1 MVVILLTRI
10 THETIC
16 LLRNGAEVYHGN
28 RATTSAGDGTTFGL
42 SHLCPPTRTHT
53 AGFLV
58 NVPTRIFEWLL
69 AEKPSGEVDFE
80 TRYHLSLIM
89 RRRQPKKENLPD
101 TQLTI
106 VVIPRTLSKATS
118 FFWWAL
124 DSSNR
129 LLNVGCLVTEVACM
143 DAMY

>member
-1 MVVILLTRI
+1 M
-10 THETIC
+10 
-16 LLRNGAEVYHGN
+16 
-28 RATTSAGDGTTFGL
+28 SADANPHRRL
-42 SHLCPPTRTHT
+42 
-53 AGFLV
+53 LV

-69 AEKPSGEVDFE
+69 AEKPSGEVDFG